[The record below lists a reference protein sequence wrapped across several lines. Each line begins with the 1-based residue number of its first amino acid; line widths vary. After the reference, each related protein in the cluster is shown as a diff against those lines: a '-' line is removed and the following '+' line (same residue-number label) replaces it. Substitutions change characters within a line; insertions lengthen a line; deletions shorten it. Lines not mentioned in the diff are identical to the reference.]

1 MSDTQPAPTEF
12 PSYEAAIDWLMSFA
26 DFERGSLPRRSRPM
40 FALDRIRSLLRR
52 LGDPQLGRPTV
63 HIAGSKGKGST
74 AAMIESCLR
83 AAGPPVGPSS
93 GMRTGLF
100 TSPHLHSFRERIRI
114 DGQPLPA
121 DDFRALAAELRL
133 HTEADL
139 AAQPG
144 HISTF
149 ELLTALA
156 FLAFRVNDVDVQ
168 IVEVG
173 LGGRLDCTNV
183 FHEKDAAV
191 ITSLSHEHTDILGDR
206 IEQIAAEKAGILT
219 AGAHAA
225 VLAPQRSEAAAAVV
239 RNAADDLPTPL
250 IDVADAYEWSPAGV
264 EPWGQWFRLKRI
276 RPRPGE
282 PAEQLLLTP
291 LLGDFQIENAAAAVA
306 TLDLLRAQ
314 GMDIPAAAVH
324 TGLATVQWPGRLEEL
339 QWPQPLRGGRA
350 TPRLVVDGAHN
361 GESVRRALDALNDYF
376 PHDRL
381 IVVLGV
387 LGDKALDAIA
397 AAVAERAAAVVLTA
411 SDHPRSR
418 PAADLSAAFV
428 DWHGSVSIAP
438 SVESALAAA
447 RELASG
453 DNDLVAVLGSLSL
466 AANARERLREADAQS
481 PDEASAAAERER

>member
-1 MSDTQPAPTEF
+1 MSDPQSAPTEF
-12 PSYEAAIDWLMSFA
+12 PSYDAAIDWLMSFA

-52 LGDPQLGRPTV
+52 MGDPQHGRPTV

-83 AAGPPVGPSS
+83 AAGL
-93 GMRTGLF
+93 RTGLF
-100 TSPHLHSFRERIRI
+100 TSPHLHSFCERIRI
-114 DGQPLPA
+114 NGEPLDEQLFA
-121 DDFRALAAELRL
+121 ALAAELRA

-144 HISTF
+144 HVSTF
-149 ELLTALA
+149 ELLTALSFSA
-156 FLAFRVNDVDVQ
+156 FAAQDAQVQ

-183 FHEKDAAV
+183 FGEKDAAV

-219 AGAHAA
+219 AGTHVA

-239 RNAADDLPTPL
+239 RNAADDLPAPL
-250 IDVADAYEWSPAGV
+250 VEVAASYEWTPAGV
-264 EPWGQWFRLKRI
+264 EPWGQWFRLKRLQ
-276 RPRPGE
+276 PRPGE

-291 LLGDFQIENAAAAVA
+291 LLGDFQIENAATAVA
-306 TLDLLRAQ
+306 ALDLLRAQ
-314 GMDIPAAAVH
+314 GHDIPVSAIH

-339 QWPQPLRGGRA
+339 QWPETLRAGPTA
-350 TPRLVVDGAHN
+350 PRLVVDGAHN
-361 GESVRRALDALNDYF
+361 GESVRRALDALNSYF
-376 PHDRL
+376 PHKRL

-397 AAVAERAAAVVLTA
+397 AAVSERAAAVVLTA

-418 PAADLSAAFV
+418 SAADLTAAFA
-428 DWHGSVSIAP
+428 DWDGSVAIAP

-447 RELASG
+447 RELAG
-453 DNDLVAVLGSLSL
+453 ADDLVAVLGSLSL
-466 AANARERLREADAQS
+466 AANARECLRRPEALPTDEPDAS
-481 PDEASAAAERER
+481 PAAERER